1 MRGRKSKITIPPCS
15 IEFQPKAEYGTAA
28 RFAWI
33 LGSFAAIYLLSW
45 PVVFSL
51 DLWILKDRGSFLNL
65 DYLLDQ
71 HLQLGVDTYYAY
83 GLLPV
88 SIQHWLFVLFGRGYW
103 PLLGCAVATMVLIAL
118 FCALLLRYLP
128 SEPIWL
134 VAMLAMSRIVNPVN
148 PNLPYSLVQLSL
160 LFALLFVLLG
170 RLDISL
176 AISAIGC
183 WSVPSLPLV
192 MTALLTAFLFLDW
205 LIKPSRSARSLLRAL
220 APGVLTYLAL
230 AFLLACQFGWS
241 SVLATAT
248 PLAGMSYYKQATFAY
263 GQGLMQFLHPWGYS
277 GLRYAVYILFTPVS
291 WWVMSTL
298 SLSVFAILAAR
309 RMVIRRALDQRDTAI
324 ILCALIQAV
333 FAGAAYGSPHQHYI
347 FDPVL
352 VVGMLLGLSALPKR
366 ITRKFMVTL
375 FLALGIAGQATLVR
389 TTWQSWKQIKS
400 PTATANLY
408 ADAGWVA
415 EWKNI
420 LELSARQNVLLFSYS
435 TGAHHYFPA
444 IHSPD
449 VWTLQEG
456 QLNPADKV
464 RVKEQIDNADVVVL
478 DLISPTTVADTDADI
493 QRNLHSLCL
502 TQSTTYFQ
510 LWRRRSSEHAN
521 LSCITDPRKIVYSEE

>member
-1 MRGRKSKITIPPCS
+1 MRVQDSIIEIPPHL
-15 IEFQPKAEYGTAA
+15 IEFRPMAEDGTTA

-33 LGSFAAIYLLSW
+33 LGWFAAIYLLSW

-71 HLQLGVDTYYAY
+71 NLRLGVDTFYSY

-88 SIQHWLFVLFGRGYW
+88 SIQHWLFVLFGRGYL
-103 PLLGCAVATMVLIAL
+103 PLLGCAVITLVLMAL

-128 SEPIWL
+128 NEPMWL
-134 VAMLAMSRIVNPVN
+134 VAMLAMSRIVNTVN

-183 WSVPSLPLV
+183 WSVPSLPLA
-192 MTALLTAFLFLDW
+192 MTALLAVFLFLDW
-205 LIKPSRSARSLLRAL
+205 LIKPPRSIRSLLRAL
-220 APGVLTYLAL
+220 APGVLSYLAL
-230 AFLLACQFGWS
+230 ASLLACQFGWS

-248 PLAGMSYYKQATFAY
+248 PLAGMGFYKQINYAA
-263 GQGLMQFLHPWGYS
+263 GQGLMQFLRPWGYS
-277 GLRYAVYILFTPVS
+277 GLRYIAYILFTPVS

-298 SLSVFAILAAR
+298 SLSVFAVLAAH
-309 RMVIRRALDQRDTAI
+309 RMAIRRGLDGRDTAI

-333 FAGAAYGSPHQHYI
+333 FACAAYGSPHQHYI

-352 VVGMLLGLSALPKR
+352 VVGMLLGLSALPMG
-366 ITRKFMVTL
+366 ITRKVMVTL

-408 ADAGWVA
+408 ADAGWAA
-415 EWKNI
+415 EWKKI
-420 LELSARQNVLLFSYS
+420 LELSVHQNVLLFSYS
-435 TGAHHYFPA
+435 TGAHHYFPSV
-444 IHSPD
+444 HSPD

-456 QLNPADKV
+456 QLISADKA
-464 RVKEQIDNADVVVL
+464 RIEEQIDNANVVVL
-478 DLISPTTVADTDADI
+478 DLTSPTTVVDRDADI
-493 QRNLHSLCL
+493 QQHLHSLCL

-510 LWRRRSSEHAN
+510 LWQRRSSEHAN
-521 LSCITDPRKIVYSEE
+521 LSCIVDPRK